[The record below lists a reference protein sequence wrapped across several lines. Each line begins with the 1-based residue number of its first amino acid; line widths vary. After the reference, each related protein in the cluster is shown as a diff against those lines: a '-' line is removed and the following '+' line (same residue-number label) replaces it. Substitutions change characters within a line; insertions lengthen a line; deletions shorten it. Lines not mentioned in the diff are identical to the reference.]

1 MFCGVNSWKK
11 VRLEKPQINV
21 LTLIAF
27 AESLIDGCD
36 TELNVSSFAEIFAD
50 LVSLSAQQINSVY
63 KQTIDHSNSTIWINQ
78 RHGRVTL
85 SIFNE
90 IKNLVEKMQKD
101 VSNLCAEHLIGAI
114 MGHEQPVV
122 TWQIKRVISTE
133 IHAKHKYKS
142 MARSI
147 TYDKI

>member
-1 MFCGVNSWKK
+1 MRWQN
-11 VRLEKPQINV
+11 
-21 LTLIAF
+21 
-27 AESLIDGCD
+27 GCITD
-36 TELNVSSFAEIFAD
+36 LNVYSLAEIFAD
-50 LVSLSAQQINSVY
+50 LISLSVQKINSIY
-63 KQTIDHSNSTIWINQ
+63 EQTIDHSNSTIWINQ

-90 IKNLVEKMQKD
+90 INNLVEKMQKD

-122 TWQIKRVISTE
+122 TWQIKRDISTE

-147 TYDKI
+147 THDKI

>member
-1 MFCGVNSWKK
+1 MHLQN
-11 VRLEKPQINV
+11 
-21 LTLIAF
+21 
-27 AESLIDGCD
+27 GCITD
-36 TELNVSSFAEIFAD
+36 LNVPSLAQIFAD
-50 LVSLSAQQINSVY
+50 LIFLSAQQINSIY
-63 KQTIDHSNSTIWINQ
+63 EQTIDYSSSTTCINQ

-122 TWQIKRVISTE
+122 TWQIKRDISTE

-147 TYDKI
+147 THDKI